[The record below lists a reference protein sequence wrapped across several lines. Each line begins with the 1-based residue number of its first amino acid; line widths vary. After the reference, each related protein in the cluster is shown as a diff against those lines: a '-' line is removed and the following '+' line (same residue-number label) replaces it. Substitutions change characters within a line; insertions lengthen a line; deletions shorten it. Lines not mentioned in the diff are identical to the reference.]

1 MNDFFNTLGIEATK
15 EEKKIKKAYRARLHA
30 VNPEDDPDGF
40 KRLREAYEEAL
51 KYARQKEEEPENL
64 SPAEEFISR
73 CEQLYKDFYR
83 RIDEQ
88 EGKAFFRRYLYQLRK
103 RRGSTPEISCIF
115 NGEFPSAIT
124 SMEKD

>member
-1 MNDFFNTLGIEATK
+1 M
-15 EEKKIKKAYRARLHA
+15 
-30 VNPEDDPDGF
+30 NPEDDPDGF

-88 EGKAFFRRYLYQLRK
+88 EWEKLFSEDICISLESGEEVRQRFLVFLMENFRRHHQYGKRLTDIFYYRESKGTPRTVSRALR
-103 RRGSTPEISCIF
+103 
-115 NGEFPSAIT
+115 
-124 SMEKD
+124 

>member
-64 SPAEEFISR
+64 SPAEEFISGANSFTKIFIGELTSR
-73 CEQLYKDFYR
+73 S
-83 RIDEQ
+83 
-88 EGKAFFRRYLYQLRK
+88 GKSFFQK
-103 RRGSTPEISCIF
+103 ISV
-115 NGEFPSAIT
+115 SA
-124 SMEKD
+124 

>member
-51 KYARQKEEEPENL
+51 KYARKKSQKIFLRQRNL
-64 SPAEEFISR
+64 FPGANSFTKIFIGELTSR
-73 CEQLYKDFYR
+73 S
-83 RIDEQ
+83 
-88 EGKAFFRRYLYQLRK
+88 GKSFFQK
-103 RRGSTPEISCIF
+103 ISV
-115 NGEFPSAIT
+115 SA
-124 SMEKD
+124 

>member
-51 KYARQKEEEPENL
+51 KYARQRKKSQKIFLRQRNL
-64 SPAEEFISR
+64 FPGANSFTKIFIGELTSR
-73 CEQLYKDFYR
+73 S
-83 RIDEQ
+83 
-88 EGKAFFRRYLYQLRK
+88 GKSFFQK
-103 RRGSTPEISCIF
+103 ISV
-115 NGEFPSAIT
+115 SA
-124 SMEKD
+124 

>member
-83 RIDEQ
+83 R
-88 EGKAFFRRYLYQLRK
+88 K

>member
-1 MNDFFNTLGIEATK
+1 MPEVKNTTK
-15 EEKKIKKAYRARLHA
+15 TFESVLKSAAKKEKKIKKAYRARLHA

-83 RIDEQ
+83 RID
-88 EGKAFFRRYLYQLRK
+88 GKSFFQK
-103 RRGSTPEISCIF
+103 ISV
-115 NGEFPSAIT
+115 SA
-124 SMEKD
+124 

>member
-51 KYARQKEEEPENL
+51 KYARQKEDEKKKRL
-64 SPAEEFISR
+64 SPVPGANSFTKIFIGELTSR
-73 CEQLYKDFYR
+73 S
-83 RIDEQ
+83 
-88 EGKAFFRRYLYQLRK
+88 GKSFFQK
-103 RRGSTPEISCIF
+103 ISV
-115 NGEFPSAIT
+115 SA
-124 SMEKD
+124 

>member
-51 KYARQKEEEPENL
+51 KSPDKRKKSQKIFLRQRIYFPVRTALQRFLSEN
-64 SPAEEFISR
+64 
-73 CEQLYKDFYR
+73 
-83 RIDEQ
+83 
-88 EGKAFFRRYLYQLRK
+88 
-103 RRGSTPEISCIF
+103 
-115 NGEFPSAIT
+115 
-124 SMEKD
+124 

>member
-88 EGKAFFRRYLYQLRK
+88 EWEKLFSEDICISLESGEEVRRDFLY
-103 RRGSTPEISCIF
+103 F
-115 NGEFPSAIT
+115 
-124 SMEKD
+124 

>member
-51 KYARQKEEEPENL
+51 KYAVTDLGPFPVNTPDKRKTSQKIFLRQRNL
-64 SPAEEFISR
+64 FPGANSFTKIFIGELTSR
-73 CEQLYKDFYR
+73 S
-83 RIDEQ
+83 
-88 EGKAFFRRYLYQLRK
+88 GKSFFQK
-103 RRGSTPEISCIF
+103 ISV
-115 NGEFPSAIT
+115 SA
-124 SMEKD
+124 